1 MEKIIAFAKSISKP
15 TSPRQSPYDWF
26 YFICV
31 AAMLGLIALVV
42 YLSLKD
48 SKKTLNA
55 CYVVSAAL
63 MWAGEL
69 YKQFVYTFAKNAP
82 SYSWYSFPFQF
93 CSMPLY
99 TYVVAAILKKGKV
112 YDAIS
117 AFNATYCLFAG
128 LLVMIAPESVVGKT
142 TCFGIVF
149 QSLLHHVLM
158 VVTGVAALCAY
169 AKDYD
174 LILYRNS
181 FFVFSV
187 TIVIA
192 EILNFLL
199 PAVTGQK
206 VNMFFIGPYIKLN
219 FFVPFLNAFPYPIFV
234 LLYVLVFSE
243 IAAGIMYAAYKFS
256 HRVKKRY

>member
-1 MEKIIAFAKSISKP
+1 MEKIIEFAKLISKP
-15 TSPRQSPYDWF
+15 TPPRPSPYDWF
-26 YFICV
+26 YFVCV
-31 AAMLGLIALVV
+31 AVMLGLIALVV
-42 YLSLKD
+42 YMSLKD
-48 SKKTLNA
+48 AKKTLGV
-55 CYVVSAAL
+55 CYIVSAAV

-69 YKQFVYTFAKNAP
+69 YKQFVYTFAKNTP

-93 CSMPLY
+93 CSMSLY
-99 TYVVAAILKKGKV
+99 TYVIAAILKKGKV

-117 AFNATYCLFAG
+117 AFNATFCLFAG
-128 LLVMIAPESVVGKT
+128 LLVMAFPDSVVGKT

-149 QSLLHHVLM
+149 QSLLHHILM
-158 VVTGVAALCAY
+158 VVTGIAALCVY

-181 FFVFSV
+181 FFVFAI

-219 FFVPFLNAFPYPIFV
+219 FFVPFINAFPYPIFV

-243 IAAGIMYAAYKFS
+243 IAAGIAYSAYKIS